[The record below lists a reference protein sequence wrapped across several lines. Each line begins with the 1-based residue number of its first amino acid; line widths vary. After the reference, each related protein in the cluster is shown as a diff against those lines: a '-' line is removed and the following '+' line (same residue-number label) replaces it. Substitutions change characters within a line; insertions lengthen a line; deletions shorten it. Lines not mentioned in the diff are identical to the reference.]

1 MEVAQMLGGE
11 ALLIFHQIIMSH
23 SFTQLVRVLV
33 EGRIVVGVQVGPPR
47 AWWPARCSCTW

>member
-33 EGRIVVGVQVGPPR
+33 EGYIVVGVQVGPPR